1 MMRLEVDDGKLMA
14 ATVPLMLFIDFYSDI
29 AFTIYLGFHPQS
41 QQNSVLTT
49 VAVVCII
56 SSYLANIASMVT
68 ILLRVFEVRHF

>member
-29 AFTIYLGFHPQS
+29 AFTIYLGFHPHS

-68 ILLRVFEVRHF
+68 ILLRVFEVRHS